1 MKSITIASYRNLSR
15 ETELKVK
22 IAKNCLHKV
31 RWSDSWTILMLLSYD
46 RALNHFG
53 GGGGDLLALPF
64 QRHVFL
70 LSAKIGPKLHN
81 KAVSNPGAFPKIF
94 AWI

>member
-1 MKSITIASYRNLSR
+1 MEQHNKQRS
-15 ETELKVK
+15 
-22 IAKNCLHKV
+22 
-31 RWSDSWTILMLLSYD
+31 
-46 RALNHFG
+46 FFFGG

-94 AWI
+94 A

>member
-1 MKSITIASYRNLSR
+1 MEQHNKQRSFF
-15 ETELKVK
+15 
-22 IAKNCLHKV
+22 
-31 RWSDSWTILMLLSYD
+31 
-46 RALNHFG
+46 FG

-94 AWI
+94 A